1 MSKINNIVN
10 DTVLITQNNSIDN
23 KKIDKKSELIFDFSE
38 KTEVKS
44 GLKDLSTEELQSQKI
59 KAYERLEALEKKRAL
74 VNGDKDLRKNELK
87 KYLAIGVAVG
97 AGIAATVC
105 IVGGIGVATVGM
117 AVAPVAKGI
126 TILGGVIGGV
136 SSFIAN
142 KIVNSNREKNNIE
155 IVKELDLLI
164 QNTKQEINALEQELE
179 RRS

>member
-1 MSKINNIVN
+1 M
-10 DTVLITQNNSIDN
+10 
-23 KKIDKKSELIFDFSE
+23 
-38 KTEVKS
+38 
-44 GLKDLSTEELQSQKI
+44 
-59 KAYERLEALEKKRAL
+59 

-155 IVKELDLLI
+155 LVKELDLLI